1 MYSDKANINILTSL
15 MVAHGVRTV
24 VVCPG
29 SRNAPLAHNFSV
41 CRQLRCISVT
51 DERSAGFY
59 AIGLSLAS
67 GEPVAVCVT
76 SGSAL
81 LNLAPA
87 VCEAYYR
94 EIPLLVISAD
104 RPQAMIGQLQG
115 QTMVQTGALAG
126 IVRHSVTL
134 PEPTDATAQWFCNRL
149 VNEALSL
156 MVSPASGPVHVNVP
170 VSEPLFGF
178 SAETLPEERVVR
190 VHRAVATEATM
201 SSLAACVAAS
211 PRLMVVVGQL
221 PFTESQRSATALERL
236 RGYAVVLTD
245 HLASDC
251 RGVMPSLDRMAMLL
265 TETGDY
271 APDTVVYVGGNMVSK
286 SMRTFL
292 QGCRPANSYV
302 VTADGKL
309 TDVLMT
315 ATDIVEATPS
325 QALDAMAAAVDGKH
339 NADTAWTERW
349 HGICAQSVV
358 SGCEPE
364 YSQVAAVREFF
375 KAIDGCDC
383 CVHLANSMS
392 VRAGLLY
399 ADRYVYVNRGV
410 NGIEGSL
417 STAAGFSL
425 MSAVPVYCVIGD
437 LSFFYDVNALWHG
450 DLCGNFRILLLNNG
464 CGGIFR
470 RFGKLEDSPALDGMV
485 MARHN
490 TSAEGACQQNGVA
503 YRAVHEAAQLA
514 DGIRWLTHEQCPTPM
529 LLEVFTDDEEDQRV
543 YDSVMACGHRR
554 YRR

>member
-15 MVAHGVRTV
+15 MVAHGVRTI

-134 PEPTDATAQWFCNRL
+134 PEPADATAQWFCNRL

-156 MVSPASGPVHVNVP
+156 MVSLASGPVHVNVP

-221 PFTESQRSATALERL
+221 PFTESLRSATALERL
-236 RGYAVVLTD
+236 RSYAVVLTD

-286 SMRTFL
+286 SMRQFL

-325 QALDAMAAAVDGKH
+325 QALDAMAAALNGKQ

-375 KAIDGCDC
+375 KAIEGSDC

-425 MSAVPVYCVIGD
+425 MSAIPVYCVIGD

-450 DLCGNFRILLLNNG
+450 NLCGNFRILLLNNG

-554 YRR
+554 

>member
-134 PEPTDATAQWFCNRL
+134 PEPADATAQWFCNRL

-221 PFTESQRSATALERL
+221 PFTESLRSATALERL

-358 SGCEPE
+358 SGCDPE

-375 KAIDGCDC
+375 KAIEGCDC

-470 RFGKLEDSPALDGMV
+470 RFRKLEDSPALDGMV

-554 YRR
+554 

>member
-554 YRR
+554 

>member
-41 CRQLRCISVT
+41 CRQLRCVSVT

-59 AIGLSLAS
+59 AIGLSMAS

-104 RPQAMIGQLQG
+104 RPRAMIDQLQG
-115 QTMVQTGALAG
+115 QTMVQTDALTG
-126 IVRHSVTL
+126 IVRHAVSL
-134 PEPTDATAQWFCNRL
+134 PEPTDATTRWFCNRL
-149 VNEALSL
+149 VNEALARMMPPS
-156 MVSPASGPVHVNVP
+156 SGPVHVNVP

-178 SAETLPEERVVR
+178 NTESLPDERVVR
-190 VHRAVATEATM
+190 VHRPVATETSM
-201 SSLAACVAAS
+201 SSLAACAAAS

-221 PFTESQRSATALERL
+221 SWTECQRSAAALERL
-236 RGYAVVLTD
+236 RSNAVVLTD
-245 HLASDC
+245 HLAAGGH
-251 RGVMPSLDRMAMLL
+251 GVMPSLDRMAMLL
-265 TETGDY
+265 TGGGDY
-271 APDTVVYVGGNMVSK
+271 APDTIVYVGGNMVSK

-292 QGCRPANSYV
+292 QGCRPANSFV
-302 VTADGKL
+302 VTADGRL

-325 QALDAMAAAVDGKH
+325 QALDVMAAAVARKQT
-339 NADTAWTERW
+339 ADTAWTERW
-349 HGICAQSVV
+349 LGIFAQSAVANY
-358 SGCEPE
+358 EPE

-375 KAIDGCDC
+375 KAIEGVDC

-470 RFGKLEDSPALDGMV
+470 RFSQLEDSPALDDMV

-490 TSAEGACQQNGVA
+490 TSAKGTCLQNGVA
-503 YRAVHEAAQLA
+503 YKAVHDANELT
-514 DGIRWLTHEQCPTPM
+514 DGIRWLTQEACPTPM
-529 LLEVFTDDEEDQRV
+529 LLEVFTDDGEDQRI
-543 YDSVMACGHRR
+543 YDAIMACRHG
-554 YRR
+554 

>member
-15 MVAHGVRTV
+15 MVAHGVRTI

-134 PEPTDATAQWFCNRL
+134 PEPADATAQWFCNRL

-221 PFTESQRSATALERL
+221 PFTESLRSATALERL

-286 SMRTFL
+286 SMRQFL

-325 QALDAMAAAVDGKH
+325 QALDAMAAALDGKQ

-349 HGICAQSVV
+349 RGICAQSVV
-358 SGCEPE
+358 SGCDPE

-375 KAIDGCDC
+375 KAIDGSDC

-554 YRR
+554 

>member
-1 MYSDKANINILTSL
+1 M
-15 MVAHGVRTV
+15 
-24 VVCPG
+24 
-29 SRNAPLAHNFSV
+29 AHNFSV

-134 PEPTDATAQWFCNRL
+134 PEPADATAQWFCNRL

-236 RGYAVVLTD
+236 RSYAVVLTD

-251 RGVMPSLDRMAMLL
+251 RAVMPSLDRMAMLL

-286 SMRTFL
+286 SMRQFL

-358 SGCEPE
+358 SGCDPE

-375 KAIDGCDC
+375 KAIEGCDC

-543 YDSVMACGHRR
+543 YDSVMASGQRISGGDRRSCDHRTR
-554 YRR
+554 CNRSRL

>member
-15 MVAHGVRTV
+15 MVAHGVRTI

-134 PEPTDATAQWFCNRL
+134 PEPADATAQWFCNRL

-236 RGYAVVLTD
+236 RSYAVVLTD

-251 RGVMPSLDRMAMLL
+251 RAVMPSLDRMAMLL

-286 SMRTFL
+286 SMRQFL

-358 SGCEPE
+358 SGCDPE

-375 KAIDGCDC
+375 KAIEGCDC

-554 YRR
+554 

>member
-1 MYSDKANINILTSL
+1 

-29 SRNAPLAHNFSV
+29 SRNAPLAHIFSV
-41 CRQLRCISVT
+41 CRQLRCVSVT

-59 AIGLSLAS
+59 AIGLSMAS

-104 RPQAMIGQLQG
+104 RPRAMIDQLQG
-115 QTMVQTGALAG
+115 QTMVQTDALAG
-126 IVRHSVTL
+126 IVRHAVSL
-134 PEPTDATAQWFCNRL
+134 PEPTDATTRWFCNRL
-149 VNEALSL
+149 VNEALAR
-156 MVSPASGPVHVNVP
+156 MMPPASGPVHVNVP
-170 VSEPLFGF
+170 VSEPLFDF
-178 SAETLPEERVVR
+178 NTESLPDERVVR
-190 VHRAVATEATM
+190 VHRPVATETSM
-201 SSLAACVAAS
+201 SSLAACAAAS

-221 PFTESQRSATALERL
+221 SWTECQRSAAALERL
-236 RGYAVVLTD
+236 RSNAVVLTD
-245 HLASDC
+245 HLAAGGH
-251 RGVMPSLDRMAMLL
+251 GVMPSLDRMVMLL
-265 TETGDY
+265 TGGGDY
-271 APDTVVYVGGNMVSK
+271 APDTIVYVGGNMVSK

-292 QGCRPANSYV
+292 QGCRPANSFV
-302 VTADGKL
+302 VTADGRL

-325 QALDAMAAAVDGKH
+325 QALDIMAAAVARKQT
-339 NADTAWTERW
+339 ADTAWTERW
-349 HGICAQSVV
+349 LGIFAQSAVA
-358 SGCEPE
+358 SYEPE

-375 KAIDGCDC
+375 KAIEGVDS

-470 RFGKLEDSPALDGMV
+470 RFSQLEDSPALDDMV

-490 TSAEGACQQNGVA
+490 TTAKGTCLQNGVA
-503 YRAVHEAAQLA
+503 YKAVRDATQLT
-514 DGIRWLTHEQCPTPM
+514 DGIRWLTQEACPTPM
-529 LLEVFTDDEEDQRV
+529 LLEVFTDDGEDQRI
-543 YDSVMACGHRR
+543 YDAVMTCRLG
-554 YRR
+554 

>member
-15 MVAHGVRTV
+15 MVAHGVRTI

-134 PEPTDATAQWFCNRL
+134 PEPADATAQWFCNRL

-236 RGYAVVLTD
+236 RSYAVVLTD

-286 SMRTFL
+286 SMRQFL

-358 SGCEPE
+358 SGCDPE

-375 KAIDGCDC
+375 KAIEGCDC

-450 DLCGNFRILLLNNG
+450 DLCGNFRIFLLNNG

-543 YDSVMACGHRR
+543 YDSVMACGQRR
-554 YRR
+554 

>member
-15 MVAHGVRTV
+15 MVAHGVRTI

-134 PEPTDATAQWFCNRL
+134 PEPADATAQWFCNRL

-236 RGYAVVLTD
+236 RSYAVVLTD

-358 SGCEPE
+358 SGCDPE

-375 KAIDGCDC
+375 KAIEGCDC

-543 YDSVMACGHRR
+543 YDSVMACGQRR
-554 YRR
+554 

>member
-15 MVAHGVRTV
+15 MVAHGVRTI

-115 QTMVQTGALAG
+115 QTMVQTGALTG

-221 PFTESQRSATALERL
+221 PFTESLRSATALERL

-358 SGCEPE
+358 SGCDPE

-375 KAIDGCDC
+375 KAIEGCDC

-543 YDSVMACGHRR
+543 YDSVMACGQRR
-554 YRR
+554 

>member
-15 MVAHGVRTV
+15 MVAHGVRTI

-115 QTMVQTGALAG
+115 QTMVQTGALTG

-156 MVSPASGPVHVNVP
+156 MVSQASGPVHVNVP

-221 PFTESQRSATALERL
+221 PFTESLRSATALERL

-358 SGCEPE
+358 SGCDPE

-375 KAIDGCDC
+375 KAIEGCDC

-543 YDSVMACGHRR
+543 YDSVMACGQRR
-554 YRR
+554 

>member
-134 PEPTDATAQWFCNRL
+134 PEPADATAQWFCNRL

-286 SMRTFL
+286 SMRSFL

-325 QALDAMAAAVDGKH
+325 QALDAMAAALNGKH

-349 HGICAQSVV
+349 HGICVQSVV
-358 SGCEPE
+358 SGCDPE

-375 KAIDGCDC
+375 KAIDGSDC

-470 RFGKLEDSPALDGMV
+470 RFRKLEDSPALDGMV

-543 YDSVMACGHRR
+543 YDSVMACGHRQP
-554 YRR
+554 